1 MYKRQG
7 LDQAFVANIAQLLQ
21 DDTGGAVATPD
32 ANLHPHLS
40 VGPKGRPGKANRPKP
55 PLGDRPLLQAGPPGR
70 QIPNGVLQL
79 AHGHAPVCGAPSQC
93 DHHLLGVE
101 PQKGPGVPLAQ
112 APPSQHLPELVGQV
126 QQAQAVRHQSAA
138 PSQVGGA
145 VLLSQPVL
153 PDQGLE
159 RRGDLNGGKVS
170 SLDVLDQGYLPQR
183 LLRGVQD
190 PGGKVLEPRQ
200 CGGAP
205 AALPRDDAVA
215 APRLRAEPGGG
226 YRIVAGER
234 RWRAAALAGL
244 EDLPA
249 RVLNA
254 SEEALREISL
264 IENVQRR
271 DLSPIEIASALQALI
286 RKNGLTQ
293 EDCAAHL
300 GWSRALVA
308 NRLRLLNLPD
318 ELREMLAG
326 GSLSE
331 GHARAL
337 LGLDSEEVMIALGRR
352 AANGGMTVRQLED
365 AVRDLSSGGAGLEQ
379 RPVPKGRFRPVRLP
393 GPPLRAYRKMG
404 VKIRVGRRDGA
415 ARIVLEE
422 LRDVGDER
430 LIQALSLI
438 HI

>member
-1 MYKRQG
+1 MAGRKALGKG
-7 LDQAFVANIAQLLQ
+7 LSALLGVTEGSVPLEKIYRVGIGEIRPDPDQPRREMDGEGLKSLAASIRA
-21 DDTGGAVATPD
+21 
-32 ANLHPHLS
+32 H
-40 VGPKGRPGKANRPKP
+40 
-55 PLGDRPLLQAGPPGR
+55 
-70 QIPNGVLQL
+70 GVLQ
-79 AHGHAPVCGAPSQC
+79 P
-93 DHHLLGVE
+93 LL
-101 PQKGPGVPLAQ
+101 
-112 APPSQHLPELVGQV
+112 
-126 QQAQAVRHQSAA
+126 
-138 PSQVGGA
+138 
-145 VLLSQPVL
+145 
-153 PDQGLE
+153 
-159 RRGDLNGGKVS
+159 
-170 SLDVLDQGYLPQR
+170 
-183 LLRGVQD
+183 
-190 PGGKVLEPRQ
+190 
-200 CGGAP
+200 
-205 AALPRDDAVA
+205 
-215 APRLRAEPGGG
+215 LRAEPGGG

-430 LIQALSLI
+430 LIQALEGCLRLLYPESEGMAE
-438 HI
+438 